1 MYRFLLTALGMP
13 VFQPM
18 VEAVKKGSWLASWKS
33 EIHSLLGRSH
43 RLEIKMGDGSTSQG
57 KSMFHF
63 KGQTTGLDVLPAGRH
78 GFFLFSSIACSE
90 SLRGKKEKD
99 LKDCT

>member
-18 VEAVKKGSWLASWKS
+18 VEAVKKVSWLASWNS
-33 EIHSLLGRSH
+33 ETHSLLGRSH
-43 RLEIKMGDGSTSQG
+43 RLEIKMGNGSRSQG

-63 KGQTTGLDVLPAGRH
+63 KRQTTGLD
-78 GFFLFSSIACSE
+78 FFLSFFIN
-90 SLRGKKEKD
+90 GKKEKD
-99 LKDCT
+99 KIHQNGQSHTAKVK